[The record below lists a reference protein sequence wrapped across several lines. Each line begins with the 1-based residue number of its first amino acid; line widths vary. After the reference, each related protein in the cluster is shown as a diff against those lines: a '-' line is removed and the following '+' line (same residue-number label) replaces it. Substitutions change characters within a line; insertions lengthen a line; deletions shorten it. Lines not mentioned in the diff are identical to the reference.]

1 MKQKFDLLVVVSGGY
16 WKYVV
21 VLGTEI
27 LDLKR

>member
-1 MKQKFDLLVVVSGGY
+1 MKLDLLVVGSGGY